1 MGSDSRTA
9 FRKPSQKSGARRR
22 MLYEDRS
29 ARISILAGRHPPRP
43 DTLKQ
48 TDLSALSIKP
58 LANGAGHTF
67 FEQSVFE
74 GEIGHDLLQRLRFA
88 AEILHLVEGRGA
100 RRVAGESP
108 LAGLQELFR
117 PAIVHRRADALAPTE
132 FGDALLPAQPF
143 QYDADLLLGRKVS
156 ARRAPNLP
164 DRVSRRLLFRPGF
177 LSHLRSLRLR

>member
-1 MGSDSRTA
+1 
-9 FRKPSQKSGARRR
+9 

-117 PAIVHRRADALAPTE
+117 PAIVHR
-132 FGDALLPAQPF
+132 
-143 QYDADLLLGRKVS
+143 
-156 ARRAPNLP
+156 
-164 DRVSRRLLFRPGF
+164 
-177 LSHLRSLRLR
+177 

>member
-1 MGSDSRTA
+1 
-9 FRKPSQKSGARRR
+9 

-74 GEIGHDLLQRLRFA
+74 GEIGHDLLQRLRLP
-88 AEILHLVEGRGA
+88 AEILHLVGSRGA
-100 RRVAGESP
+100 RRVAGKP
-108 LAGLQELFR
+108 PFAGL
-117 PAIVHRRADALAPTE
+117 
-132 FGDALLPAQPF
+132 
-143 QYDADLLLGRKVS
+143 
-156 ARRAPNLP
+156 
-164 DRVSRRLLFRPGF
+164 GF
-177 LSHLRSLRLR
+177 LTNARLTIGYSHRANLAST

>member
-1 MGSDSRTA
+1 
-9 FRKPSQKSGARRR
+9 

-74 GEIGHDLLQRLRFA
+74 GEVSYHFLQRLRLA
-88 AEILHLVEGRGA
+88 AEILHLVGGRGA
-100 RRVAGESP
+100 SCVAGESP
-108 LAGLQELFR
+108 LAGSSHGCR
-117 PAIVHRRADALAPTE
+117 PSP
-132 FGDALLPAQPF
+132 
-143 QYDADLLLGRKVS
+143 
-156 ARRAPNLP
+156 
-164 DRVSRRLLFRPGF
+164 
-177 LSHLRSLRLR
+177 

>member
-1 MGSDSRTA
+1 
-9 FRKPSQKSGARRR
+9 

-74 GEIGHDLLQRLRFA
+74 GEIGHDLLQRLRLA
-88 AEILHLVEGRGA
+88 AEILHLVGGRGA
-100 RRVAGESP
+100 RRVAC
-108 LAGLQELFR
+108 R
-117 PAIVHRRADALAPTE
+117 PPGTLSISHSTSTRRCPRADRVRRCSPPRAALP
-132 FGDALLPAQPF
+132 
-143 QYDADLLLGRKVS
+143 GRRGSSLQLKSVDGS
-156 ARRAPNLP
+156 RAECP
-164 DRVSRRLLFRPGF
+164 
-177 LSHLRSLRLR
+177 